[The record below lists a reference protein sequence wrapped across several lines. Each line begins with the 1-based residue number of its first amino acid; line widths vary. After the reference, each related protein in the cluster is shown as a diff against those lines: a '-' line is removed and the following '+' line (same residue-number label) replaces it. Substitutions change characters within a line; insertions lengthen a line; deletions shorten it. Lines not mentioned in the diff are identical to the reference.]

1 MPRLWVKPSLN
12 NLHLAPPALEAL
24 TGVGCYVA
32 PWQIY
37 FLSHVKKVQYI
48 FYDDLLNYSKL
59 DSANLFELALV
70 RWQRMP
76 VMYQ

>member
-1 MPRLWVKPSLN
+1 MLL
-12 NLHLAPPALEAL
+12 
-24 TGVGCYVA
+24 

-59 DSANLFELALV
+59 DSANLFYFALV

-76 VMYQ
+76 VMYQSCPAVQERAVSN